1 MTLSNAM
8 RISSTGM
15 TAERFR
21 MDVISSNIA
30 NANSMRT
37 PDQDAYRRQMVI
49 LSGNESGVTIER
61 IMQDA
66 SPLRMVQEPG
76 NPFADAN
83 GYVFYS
89 NVNPVY
95 EMIDMIGATRAYE
108 ANVAAFKSAKGMLRA
123 ALTIGQ

>member
-37 PDQDAYRRQMVI
+37 ADQDAYRRRMVI

-61 IMQDA
+61 IIQDG

-76 NPFADAN
+76 NPLADAD

-108 ANVAAFKSAKGMLRA
+108 ANIAAFKSAKGMLRA

>member
-37 PDQDAYRRQMVI
+37 ADQDAYRRQMVI
-49 LSGNESGVTIER
+49 LSGNEFGVTIER
-61 IMQDA
+61 ILQDA

-76 NPFADAN
+76 NPLADAD

>member
-1 MTLSNAM
+1 M

-37 PDQDAYRRQMVI
+37 ADQDAYRRQMVI

-83 GYVFYS
+83 EYVFYS

>member
-15 TAERFR
+15 TSERFR

-37 PDQDAYRRQMVI
+37 ADQDAYRRQMVI
-49 LSGNESGVTIER
+49 LSGDESGVTIQR

-66 SPLRMVQEPG
+66 SPLRMVQDPG
-76 NPFADAN
+76 NPLADAD

-108 ANVAAFKSAKGMLRA
+108 ANIAAFKSAKGMLRA